1 MISRVSQF
9 FSPKKNNANADMF
22 IDESNMYKKEMKQL
36 LRVLDLVANEEM
48 SMQTDDIVKTIV
60 RFGQVAHL
68 GGPSLGYSLILTL
81 KIF

>member
-1 MISRVSQF
+1 
-9 FSPKKNNANADMF
+9 
-22 IDESNMYKKEMKQL
+22 MYKKEMKQL

-68 GGPSLGYSLILTL
+68 GGPSLGYSLILTPN
-81 KIF
+81 II